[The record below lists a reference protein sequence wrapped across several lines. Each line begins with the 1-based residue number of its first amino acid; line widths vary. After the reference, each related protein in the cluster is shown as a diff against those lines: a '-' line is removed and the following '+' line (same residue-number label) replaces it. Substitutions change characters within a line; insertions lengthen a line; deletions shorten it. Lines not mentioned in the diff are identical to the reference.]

1 MRQRDFFAFCTG
13 LKPVELRAI
22 GELSWVRHL
31 NEGEQLYA
39 PGEPGNALYIVNR
52 GAVQASWTSRRQRT
66 KSVRLG
72 RGEIIG
78 DIEVFCDIRRTQT
91 VRAIETASL
100 QCFPRNNFAELLR
113 RVPSFYRFLCEQMAA
128 RLVAEREVAAEFDDS
143 LELTGSISNFDL
155 TTIHQTIM
163 SSGQT
168 GELTIKHE
176 NGEVLGAFYFENGRP
191 TTAQFQHLTGDEA
204 FWQLFLNDHL
214 TGTFSF
220 AAGEPAL
227 TASITAPIAGK
238 GDLLINALRYRDELE
253 ALKRG
258 LDGHS
263 RKLRVRA
270 ETLSWTDDAPAELRT
285 LAETIWKLL
294 VRAPK
299 TITEIYGQCSVC
311 ELKIFRVVAELL
323 YRKQLAFVGSSTDP
337 APMVPELV
345 EG

>member
-52 GAVQASWTSRRQRT
+52 GVIQASWTSRRQRT
-66 KSVRLG
+66 KSVGLG

-91 VRAIETASL
+91 ERAIQPASL
-100 QCFPRNNFAELLR
+100 QCFPRNNFPELLR

-128 RLVAEREVAAEFDDS
+128 RLVSEREVAAEFDDS
-143 LELTGSISNFDL
+143 LELSGSISNFDL

-168 GELTIKHE
+168 GELAIKHE

-191 TTAQFQHLTGDEA
+191 ATAQFQHLTGDEA
-204 FWQLFLNDHL
+204 FWQLFLTDQL
-214 TGTFSF
+214 AGTFSF
-220 AAGEPAL
+220 AAGERAL
-227 TASITAPIAGK
+227 TASISAPIASK
-238 GDLLINALRYRDELE
+238 GDLLINALQYRDEFE
-253 ALKRG
+253 ALKSG
-258 LDGHS
+258 VENYGG
-263 RKLRVRA
+263 KLRVRA
-270 ETLSWTDDAPAELRT
+270 GTLSWNGQAPPELRE
-285 LAETIWKLL
+285 LAEHIWELIT
-294 VRAPK
+294 RGPK
-299 TITEIYGQCSVC
+299 TIAEIYRQSSVC
-311 ELKIFRVVAELL
+311 ELKILRVVAELL
-323 YRKQLAFVGSSTDP
+323 YSNQLGFVGSAEP
-337 APMVPELV
+337 AAMAPALV